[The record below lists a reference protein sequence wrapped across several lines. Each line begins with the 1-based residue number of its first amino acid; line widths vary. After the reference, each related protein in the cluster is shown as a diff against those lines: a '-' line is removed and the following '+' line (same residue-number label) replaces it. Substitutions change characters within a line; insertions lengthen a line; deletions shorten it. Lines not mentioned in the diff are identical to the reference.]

1 MFDVEDNT
9 FLLAGPVKMHPRVK
23 RAMARP
29 SIGHRSPEFTEL
41 NQELRALLEEVY
53 QTTDPVAV
61 LAGSGTLGMD
71 AAARSLLDGDP
82 AVAVDGGKFGNRFAN
97 LADRYGEAHV
107 LDVPW
112 GEAPDLDALEDLVA
126 DVEPKAVF
134 LTHNET
140 STGVENPLDEIA
152 TIAQDH
158 GALVVADAITSMG
171 SMPVPVDEWGVD
183 VAVVGS
189 QKCFGAPAGLAFV
202 SASDRAREAMYDDKG
217 FYLNLPKHLDRW
229 EDEAQTPFTP
239 AIPLHLATVE
249 ALNVILDEGLQAR
262 FERVARQAEALRAG
276 LEAMGLDLFT
286 EAGVRSATVTA
297 VEYPEGVGDADVRGH
312 LKEDHGVLV
321 AGGQRHVSGEI
332 FRVGHM
338 GSASFEEL
346 AGFLS
351 ALEEVL
357 LEDGAPLKQGAWS
370 SAFREAR
377 SQG

>member
-23 RAMARP
+23 RAMSRP
-29 SIGHRSPEFTEL
+29 SVGHRGPEFTEI
-41 NQELRALLEEVY
+41 NEELRSLLKEVY
-53 QTTDPVAV
+53 QTQDPVAV

-71 AAARSLLDGDP
+71 AAARSLLREGDE
-82 AVAVDGGKFGNRFAN
+82 AVAIDGGKFGNRFAT
-97 LADRYGEAHV
+97 LADRYGEATA

-112 GEAPDLDALEDLVA
+112 GEAPDLGELEDLVSE
-126 DVEPKAVF
+126 VGPKVVI

-140 STGVENPLDEIA
+140 STGVENPLGEVAEIA
-152 TIAQDH
+152 HDH
-158 GALVVADAITSMG
+158 GALVVADCITSMG
-171 SMPVPVDEWGVD
+171 SMPTPVDEWGVD
-183 VAVVGS
+183 VAIVGS

-202 SASDRAREAMYDDKG
+202 SASDAAREAMYEDEG

-249 ALNVILDEGLQAR
+249 ALNVVLEEGLEERFARVEAQAR
-262 FERVARQAEALRAG
+262 AVRAAV
-276 LEAMGLDLFT
+276 EAMGLDLFADP
-286 EAGVRSATVTA
+286 EHASSTVTA
-297 VEYPEGVGDADVRGH
+297 VEYPDGIGDEDVRTG

-338 GSASFEEL
+338 GTASFAEL

-351 ALEEVL
+351 ALEDVL
-357 LEDGAPLKQGAWS
+357 LEAGAPVKEGAWAP
-370 SAFREAR
+370 AFREAR
-377 SQG
+377 P